1 MLAFFDDQ
9 QLEHEPGFFLSSG
22 SRRPNPEVAERA
34 TVLKEILIQHG
45 HELKTP
51 KSHGMAPVTAIHTPA
66 YLHFLENIY
75 QRWQQ
80 IEGASEEVIANVHPN
95 RYSSAYPDSA
105 VGQAG
110 WHMADTACPV
120 GPKTWASA
128 LASANT
134 AIEAAQNVLDGI
146 GSVYALCRPPG
157 HHAFAD
163 MAGGFCYL
171 NNSAIAAQRLRQG
184 YKRIAILDVDVH
196 HGNGTQ
202 GIFYHR
208 DDVFTVSLHADPV
221 RFYPFFWG
229 HRHERGE
236 SAGAGF
242 NLNCPLERGTSD
254 EDYLQTLE
262 DALSRIDSFCPEAMV
277 VALGLDAFQ
286 GDPLA
291 GLSITTEGFQKI
303 GRAIAALKLPS
314 VLVQEGGYLCRE
326 LGENLIA
333 FIDGFEKS

>member
-34 TVLKEILIQHG
+34 TVLKKILIQHG

-51 KSHGMAPVTAIHTPA
+51 KSPGKEPFAAIHTPA

-75 QRWQQ
+75 RRWQQ

-95 RYSSAYPDSA
+95 RFSSAYPNSA

-110 WHMADTACPV
+110 RHMADTACPV
-120 GPKTWASA
+120 GPKTWTSAFASA
-128 LASANT
+128 TIAVDG
-134 AIEAAQNVLDGI
+134 AQNMLNGA
-146 GSVYALCRPPG
+146 GSVYGLCRHPG

-184 YKRIAILDVDVH
+184 YKRIVILDVDVH

-202 GIFYHR
+202 GIFYRR

-236 SAGAGF
+236 GTGEGF
-242 NLNCPLERGTSD
+242 NLNFPLPCGTAD
-254 EDYLQTLE
+254 DDYLNILTK
-262 DALSRIDSFCPEAMV
+262 ALSQITSFSC
-277 VALGLDAFQ
+277 ALGLEWRFLHPHLPRPRQATVPSTILF
-286 GDPLA
+286 
-291 GLSITTEGFQKI
+291 
-303 GRAIAALKLPS
+303 RIACPS
-314 VLVQEGGYLCRE
+314 
-326 LGENLIA
+326 N
-333 FIDGFEKS
+333 

>member
-51 KSHGMAPVTAIHTPA
+51 KSHGMEPVAAIHTPA

-75 QRWQQ
+75 RRWQQ

-134 AIEAAQNVLDGI
+134 AVEAAQNVLDGA

-157 HHAFAD
+157 HHAFAEPGD
-163 MAGGFCYL
+163 
-171 NNSAIAAQRLRQG
+171 SVISTTPRLPRSDFFRG
-184 YKRIAILDVDVH
+184 I
-196 HGNGTQ
+196 NG
-202 GIFYHR
+202 
-208 DDVFTVSLHADPV
+208 
-221 RFYPFFWG
+221 
-229 HRHERGE
+229 
-236 SAGAGF
+236 
-242 NLNCPLERGTSD
+242 
-254 EDYLQTLE
+254 
-262 DALSRIDSFCPEAMV
+262 
-277 VALGLDAFQ
+277 
-286 GDPLA
+286 
-291 GLSITTEGFQKI
+291 
-303 GRAIAALKLPS
+303 
-314 VLVQEGGYLCRE
+314 
-326 LGENLIA
+326 
-333 FIDGFEKS
+333 